1 MQRDR
6 KTEKTGIEK
15 EKSDNADKCLTIF
28 MIDLRAGRNER
39 FNQSGIDEVIQHR
52 QVTPVSGKK
61 WLHVAVDYGINR

>member
-15 EKSDNADKCLTIF
+15 EKSDNTDECLAVLI
-28 MIDLRAGRNER
+28 IDLCAGRNER
-39 FNQSGIDEVIQHR
+39 FNQSRIDDVIQHR
-52 QVTPVSGKK
+52 QITPVSGKK